1 MNAVT
6 DAWHGPAA
14 DDDADVALAQYALA
28 SAVLPGGVCASARR
42 NDAIGHPFFV
52 SRGDG
57 AWLYDLQGRAFL
69 DMSTSHGASLL
80 GHNHPRIKA
89 AVQQALDM
97 GIVCSAETVYPAR
110 LAQRITEL
118 IPCAEMVRFA
128 GSGTETVM
136 HGLRLARCAT
146 GREKLIKFEGHFH
159 GYSDALNFSVMP
171 PLDQAGPARSPTP
184 FVESSGVPV
193 NTREHVIVLPF
204 NDWAALEAAFAVH
217 GPQVAALLL
226 EPINYDQG
234 CLMPQPGFL
243 ELCRDLCTRHGTV
256 LFFDEVLTAFRV
268 APGGAQQKLGVTP
281 DLCVLGKAFGAGMP
295 ISALVGSKALMS
307 HLQPLGSSQMS
318 GTFLAHLTGVMAAL
332 AALEEYSRP
341 GFYERL
347 DDLCEEFYAGFQQA
361 IDRSGVQLQLQFAG
375 PRFGLYFDVAGD
387 VREYRKA
394 ATKNHEAER
403 NFVRACYQRGV
414 YFQPAAHHGF
424 SAVHSR
430 EDLQLALD
438 AIAAALADVR
448 ATQGRV

>member
-1 MNAVT
+1 MTTPIVAGNGTTAG
-6 DAWHGPAA
+6 DAANP
-14 DDDADVALAQYALA
+14 ALAQYALA

-42 NDAIGHPFFV
+42 NEAIGHPFFV

-97 GIVCSAETVYPAR
+97 GIVCSAETVHQTR
-110 LAQRITEL
+110 LAQRITEMV
-118 IPCAEMVRFA
+118 PCAEMVRFA

-171 PLDQAGPARSPTP
+171 PLDQAGPARTPTP
-184 FVESSGVPV
+184 FAESSGVPA

-204 NDWAALEAAFAVH
+204 NDPVALEAAFAAH
-217 GPQVAALLL
+217 GPEVAALLL

-243 ELCRDLCTRHGTV
+243 QLCRDLCSRHGSV

-295 ISALVGSKALMS
+295 ISALVGKKQVMA
-307 HLQPLGSSQMS
+307 HLQPLGSCQMS
-318 GTFLAHLTGVMAAL
+318 GTFLAHPTTVLAAL

-341 GFYERL
+341 GFYEEL
-347 DDLCEEFYAGFQQA
+347 DALCDGFYAGFQQV
-361 IDRSGVQLQLQFAG
+361 IDASGVQLRLQHAG
-375 PRFGLYFDVAGD
+375 PRFGLYFGVTGNI
-387 VREYRKA
+387 VEYRKA
-394 ATKNHEAER
+394 ASKDHDAER
-403 NFVRACYQRGV
+403 LFVRACYQRGV

-424 SAVHSR
+424 SAAHTGA
-430 EDLQLALD
+430 DLLLALEV
-438 AIAAALADVR
+438 IAAALSDVR
-448 ATQGRV
+448 AAQGGI

>member
-1 MNAVT
+1 MSETTTAGN
-6 DAWHGPAA
+6 P
-14 DDDADVALAQYALA
+14 ALAQYALA
-28 SAVLPGGVCASARR
+28 SRYLPGGVSASARR

-52 SRGDG
+52 TRGDG
-57 AWLYDLQGRAFL
+57 PWLYDLRGHRFL

-97 GIVCSAETVYPAR
+97 GIVCSAETVHQAL

-118 IPCAEMVRFA
+118 VPCAEMVRFG

-171 PLDQAGPARSPTP
+171 PLDKAGPARTPTP
-184 FVESSGVPV
+184 YAESSGVPA

-204 NDWAALEAAFAVH
+204 NDPHALEAAFAEH
-217 GPQVAALLL
+217 GHEVAALLL

-234 CLMPQPGFL
+234 CLMPRPGFL
-243 ELCRDLCTRHGTV
+243 ALCRQLCDRHGAV

-268 APGGAQQKLGVTP
+268 APGGAQQKFGVTP

-295 ISALVGSKALMS
+295 ISALAGRRAVME
-307 HLQPLGSSQMS
+307 HLQPLGACQMS
-318 GTFLAHLTGVMAAL
+318 GTFLAHPVAVLAAL

-347 DDLCEEFYAGFQQA
+347 DGLCADFYAGFQAA
-361 IDRSGVQLQLQFAG
+361 IERSGVTLRLQHAG
-375 PRFGLYFDVAGD
+375 PRFGLYFG
-387 VREYRKA
+387 VRGAIDEYRKA
-394 ATKNHEAER
+394 ATKNHDAER
-403 NFVRACYQRGV
+403 CFVRGCYERDV
-414 YFQPAAHHGF
+414 FFQPAAHHGF
-424 SAVHSR
+424 SAAHGKA
-430 EDLQLALD
+430 ELDMALA
-438 AIAAALADVR
+438 AIEGALADVR
-448 ATQGRV
+448 AAGHAG